1 MSDTDDPIQVKHSNP
16 TSRFFS
22 MFYNELRGVAR
33 GMLARERSGHTLQP
47 TALVNEAYLR
57 LSQQKLEVFQNK
69 NHFMAVGAIMMRRV
83 LVDRARQSL
92 AIKRNAGSVSGLEW
106 GESADQ
112 ISSEELIDLDQALVK
127 LASLDPRQA
136 QMIEWRFFA
145 GFTIQELADAFQL
158 SDRAVEYNL
167 QMARAWLSRELQRL

>member
-1 MSDTDDPIQVKHSNP
+1 
-16 TSRFFS
+16 
-22 MFYNELRGVAR
+22 
-33 GMLARERSGHTLQP
+33 
-47 TALVNEAYLR
+47 
-57 LSQQKLEVFQNK
+57 
-69 NHFMAVGAIMMRRV
+69 
-83 LVDRARQSL
+83 
-92 AIKRNAGSVSGLEW
+92 VSGLEW